1 MAIII
6 IIQKSDQVGNHFIA
20 INRKFIAWERTD
32 QEAGRDEIWN
42 NYREKSWRVKLSPFL
57 FRWPKFKKWKFENIE
72 SWERKLERERES
84 LNFLHLLPF
93 TYLCNNFVPLLASWN
108 DSNATICSL
117 NYHGHHPCHRDPLVL
132 TSGKCIFILVH
143 ILVCVQIPIKN

>member
-20 INRKFIAWERTD
+20 INRKFIAWERRD
-32 QEAGRDEIWN
+32 QEAEMRYEIIIEKKADAWN
-42 NYREKSWRVKLSPFL
+42 LVLSFSGDRNLKS
-57 FRWPKFKKWKFENIE
+57 E
-72 SWERKLERERES
+72 SLKTLKAERERES

-143 ILVCVQIPIKN
+143 ILVCV

>member
-1 MAIII
+1 MRE
-6 IIQKSDQVGNHFIA
+6 D
-20 INRKFIAWERTD
+20 RPR
-32 QEAGRDEIWN
+32 GRDEIWN

-57 FRWPKFKKWKFENIE
+57 FRWPKFKKWNFENIK

-84 LNFLHLLPF
+84 INFLHLLPF

-117 NYHGHHPCHRDPLVL
+117 NFHGHHPRRQRPSCFNTWQMHFHTCSHFNLHMGSRDGNSYSRVKFV
-132 TSGKCIFILVH
+132 SC
-143 ILVCVQIPIKN
+143 